1 MNDSFLSLGSNMGN
15 RLDMLKGA
23 VQLLMDHSSIRVVA
37 MSSLYETDPVGFTA
51 QDPFLNMVVR
61 LETELNALALL
72 DACQEIEQKLNRER
86 LIRWGPRTIDLDILL
101 YNQENIK
108 TERLIVPHPRMH
120 DRAFVLIPLL
130 ELDSSLTGFEEPPSQ
145 GVRLWRTYNSVEEF
159 TRQC

>member
-23 VQLLMDHSSIRVVA
+23 VQLLMDHPSIRVVA
-37 MSSLYETDPVGFTA
+37 ISSLYETDPVGFTD

-61 LETELNALALL
+61 LRTELSALALL

-120 DRAFVLIPLL
+120 ERAFVLIPLL
-130 ELDSSLTGFEEPPSQ
+130 EVNPSLEGMPEPPEQ
-145 GVRLWRTYNSVEEF
+145 DVRLWKTYSGLEEF
-159 TRQC
+159 IGKT

>member
-1 MNDSFLSLGSNMGN
+1 MNDSFLSLGSNMGD

-23 VQLLMDHSSIRVVA
+23 VQLLMDHPSIRVVA
-37 MSSLYETDPVGFTA
+37 ISSLYETDPVGFTD

-61 LETELNALALL
+61 LRTELSALALL

-120 DRAFVLIPLL
+120 ERAFVLIPLL
-130 ELDSSLTGFEEPPSQ
+130 EIDSSLTGFEEPQPQ
-145 GVRLWRTYNSVEEF
+145 GVLLWRTYNSVEEF
-159 TRQC
+159 TRQS